1 MVISALKNLSA
12 TENDAV
18 LSEMLA
24 AGDKYFFFPRVFMYF
39 ILHFNNENCFGDR
52 LAEAD
57 GYSVGV
63 EHLEVPQ

>member
-24 AGDKYFFFPRVFMYF
+24 AGDKYIFFHVFSCILFYIF
-39 ILHFNNENCFGDR
+39 IFI
-52 LAEAD
+52 
-57 GYSVGV
+57 
-63 EHLEVPQ
+63 

>member
-24 AGDKYFFFPRVFMYF
+24 AGDEYFFPT
-39 ILHFNNENCFGDR
+39 CF
-52 LAEAD
+52 
-57 GYSVGV
+57 YIFHV
-63 EHLEVPQ
+63 